1 MKPKVAKFIAKQGVG
16 AIITL
21 AIGIMV
27 KFEKRIEARI
37 DEHYAEPKKTDQED
51 N

>member
-1 MKPKVAKFIAKQGVG
+1 MNPKLAKFIAKQGLG
-16 AIITL
+16 AVVAL

-27 KFEKRIEARI
+27 KFEKRIESRI
-37 DEHYAEPKKTDQED
+37 DEHYAEPKTDQED